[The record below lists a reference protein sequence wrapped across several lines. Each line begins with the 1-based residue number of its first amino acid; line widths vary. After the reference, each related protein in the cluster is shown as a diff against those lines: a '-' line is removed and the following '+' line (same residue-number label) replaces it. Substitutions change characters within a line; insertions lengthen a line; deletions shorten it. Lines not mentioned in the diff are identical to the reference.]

1 MAIREVV
8 TLPHPV
14 LRRKARKVTDFG
26 PELQELIDDM
36 IETMR
41 AEPGIGLAANQ
52 VGVSKQVVVVEFP
65 EDDEKEDAKP
75 RLYIVVNPEFTKLSK
90 ETVVGTEGC
99 LSLPGFLG
107 NVDRHEEVVVKGLS
121 RRGQP
126 ITLKVKGWTAR
137 VFQHEIDH
145 LNGIMFVDRA
155 EQVWKAE
162 EQEEQPTEA
171 IGD

>member
-1 MAIREVV
+1 MALREVV
-8 TLPHPV
+8 TLPDPV

-26 PELQELIDDM
+26 PELQSLVEDM

-41 AEPGIGLAANQ
+41 AEPGVGLAANQ
-52 VGVSKQVVVVEFP
+52 VGVSLQVVVVEYP
-65 EDDEKEDAKP
+65 ENEEDEDEDAQPK
-75 RLYIVVNPEFTKLSK
+75 LYVVVNPEFTRLSE

-107 NVDRHEEVVVKGLS
+107 NVERHESVVVKGLS

-126 ITLKVKGWTAR
+126 VTVKAKGWTAR
-137 VFQHEIDH
+137 IFQHEVDH
-145 LNGIMFVDRA
+145 LNGVMFVDRA
-155 EQVWKAE
+155 QQVWKAE
-162 EQEEQPTEA
+162 EQPADA